1 MENTVHH
8 SSHTPSYDSTT
19 HLTCAS
25 SQLAVSLAAHPSV
38 AILSS
43 NIVRKIGFEWGVHRD
58 HLKNMCLV
66 ENLVGPS
73 VHGVGRVNVIEI
85 LSVDGDDIDTFFG
98 GETTIWSLE

>member
-1 MENTVHH
+1 M
-8 SSHTPSYDSTT
+8 
-19 HLTCAS
+19 
-25 SQLAVSLAAHPSV
+25 
-38 AILSS
+38 
-43 NIVRKIGFEWGVHRD
+43 
-58 HLKNMCLV
+58 